1 MPAPSKIQDE
11 TEVIRWM
18 EQGWTYQQI
27 VDEYRRK
34 YNIDT
39 TLSMW
44 SNFRRRRGLDRR
56 YSRDETLVPWEIEK
70 RHRNSYHLAMLRAE
84 ARRRGGFEMRQSDLK
99 RLESWLQDVRELNAV
114 VHYDPE
120 TPDGFYL
127 VPREKADGD
136 DLIRQPKR
144 GLTRRRRAD

>member
-1 MPAPSKIQDE
+1 MPARSKIQDE

-18 EQGWTYQQI
+18 EQGWTYQEI

-34 YNIDT
+34 YNIET

-56 YSRDETLVPWEIEK
+56 FNRDDSLVPWSVAQE
-70 RHRNSYHLAMLRAE
+70 HRNSYHLAMLRVE
-84 ARRRGGFEMRQSDLK
+84 GRRRNGFEIRETDRK
-99 RLESWLQDVRELNAV
+99 RLESWLRDVRELNGV
-114 VHYDPE
+114 VHYDPA
-120 TPDGFYL
+120 TVDGFHL
-127 VPREKADGD
+127 VPREAGD
-136 DLIRQPKR
+136 TDLIRQPHN